1 MQKLTEGLMKKMLKS
16 AVAGETILYTCY
28 HETSLKRAMKLAYK
42 VINKF
47 GYKYHHPSASPV
59 GFDGATTTTFPISFM
74 TDISVLNP
82 GADIPSSFVTKIKG
96 FSVMIKF

>member
-59 GFDGATTTTFPISFM
+59 GFDGVCGNVFNFEGGGWLALVARSQEGDKPMYEIM
-74 TDISVLNP
+74 R
-82 GADIPSSFVTKIKG
+82 
-96 FSVMIKF
+96 